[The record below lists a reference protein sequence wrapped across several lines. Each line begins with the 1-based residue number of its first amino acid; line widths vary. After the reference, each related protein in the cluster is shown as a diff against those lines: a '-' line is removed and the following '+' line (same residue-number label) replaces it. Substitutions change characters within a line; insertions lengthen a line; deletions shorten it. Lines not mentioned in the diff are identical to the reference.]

1 MNPKSPI
8 QRAIPSDELDAKI
21 KSLFDL
27 ATELAH
33 EMRDE
38 SASAREIDTP
48 DITDRL
54 EAQLRESLED
64 EIVPVSLMQGA
75 GIDRTEIEREVV
87 KKALVSLKLRTLK
100 TIARREGAASSGN
113 LEDVATRIAQKY
125 KWDEAAVAR
134 LILANEDEPSAERGH
149 LTRLYPLVGAVD
161 VTKAQQSLTSV
172 MDRYIRTGIAR
183 WFLFNDLQIRNGALE
198 VLGTYKTYQASVE
211 AIEDQAALSSTS
223 NDAEVKLAIDASAIL
238 QVQGAAA
245 VPAKAAVR
253 AFETITGCEAK
264 WYLPLADKN
273 AKGSGK
279 ALHPTSEFLLDLV
292 YNRIMRSSLQDI
304 NLTVARFN
312 VRRNLD
318 AGQGATVGERRPELK
333 AVRFEGE
340 HLLDSVTACRLLTVE
355 HRPLVE
361 VAFTA
366 IASNEDGSSKGRFPV
381 RITTESDHV
390 VAETGLGSEAH
401 ELSLRVHEVVTSA
414 ISESFQLGGRGD
426 EAERLARLVER
437 MKVRASS
444 SSSPDVADIFE

>member
-1 MNPKSPI
+1 MDHKSQI
-8 QRAIPSDELDAKI
+8 LRAVPSDELDAKI

-27 ATELAH
+27 ATALAH

-38 SASAREIDTP
+38 ANSDKIIETP
-48 DITDRL
+48 DISQQL

-64 EIVPVSLMQGA
+64 EIVPVSMMHGA
-75 GIDRTEIEREVV
+75 NVDRSEIEREVV
-87 KKALVSLKLRTLK
+87 KKALVGLKLRTLK
-100 TIARREGAASSGN
+100 DIAKREGTASSGN
-113 LEDVATRIAQKY
+113 MEDVATRIARKY

-149 LTRLYPLVGAVD
+149 ISRLYPLVSVVD
-161 VTKAQQSLTSV
+161 LATAQQSLGSV
-172 MDRYIRTGIAR
+172 IERYVRTGIAR
-183 WFLFNDLQIRNGALE
+183 WFLFNNLQVRNRYLE

-211 AIEDQAALSSTS
+211 AIEDEAGLSSTS
-223 NDAEVKLAIDASAIL
+223 QETSVKLVVDDSTILKVEGAS
-238 QVQGAAA
+238 A

-253 AFETITGCEAK
+253 AFETITGYEAR

-279 ALHPTSEFLLDLV
+279 SLHPTSEFLLDLV
-292 YNRIMRSSLQDI
+292 YNRIMRSSLEEI
-304 NLTVARFN
+304 NLTIARFN
-312 VRRNLD
+312 VRGNAD
-318 AGQGATVGERRPELK
+318 ADQEATVGERRPELK

-340 HLLDSVTACRLLTVE
+340 HLLDSVAACRLLTVE

-366 IASNEDGSSKGRFPV
+366 LATSDDGSVRGRFPV

-401 ELSLRVHEVVTSA
+401 ELSLHVHDLITTA
-414 ISESFQLGGRGD
+414 IAESFQQVVRGD
-426 EAERLARLVER
+426 EAARMELLIGR
-437 MKVRASS
+437 MKGRASS
-444 SSSPDVADIFE
+444 SNSPEVADIFS